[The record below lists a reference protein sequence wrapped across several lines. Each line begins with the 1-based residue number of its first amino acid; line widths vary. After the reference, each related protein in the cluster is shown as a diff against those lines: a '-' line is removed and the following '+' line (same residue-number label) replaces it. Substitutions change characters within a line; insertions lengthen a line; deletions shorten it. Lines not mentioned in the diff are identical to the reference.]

1 MYCGEN
7 YQACVIQCRV
17 DDPGQPGIILGFS
30 SKWCQM
36 HSLFFLVLFFSC
48 LCFSFLFFSVLHI
61 ARFVGSARGS
71 SRQGSESGDPIPA
84 IMDEA
89 VEAATEAAAE
99 AAAAAGH
106 SDATDMEAHQ
116 TAACSDGVL
125 PTRNSNDSQSQG
137 SSPEAALAVPL
148 EGGSSSHTRLT
159 PPPSRLTPPP
169 SSLTHPPPSLGLGAA
184 DLGWGLAD
192 RLRYMF

>member
-1 MYCGEN
+1 ME
-7 YQACVIQCRV
+7 
-17 DDPGQPGIILGFS
+17 D
-30 SKWCQM
+30 
-36 HSLFFLVLFFSC
+36 
-48 LCFSFLFFSVLHI
+48 
-61 ARFVGSARGS
+61 
-71 SRQGSESGDPIPA
+71 
-84 IMDEA
+84 
-89 VEAATEAAAE
+89 ATEAAAE

-116 TAACSDGVL
+116 TAAGSDGVL

-148 EGGSSSHTRLT
+148 EGGSPSHTRLTPPPSRLTPPPSRLT